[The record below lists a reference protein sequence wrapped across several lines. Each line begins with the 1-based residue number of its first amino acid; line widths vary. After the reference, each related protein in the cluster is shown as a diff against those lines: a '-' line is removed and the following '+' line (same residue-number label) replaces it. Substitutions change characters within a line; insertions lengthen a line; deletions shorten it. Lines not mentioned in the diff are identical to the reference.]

1 MRLHEFT
8 DPKDQLQLLRLIM
21 DNTWSAIS
29 QEAKSKAAQQAANKS
44 RAAIKPKLKA
54 NHFVKKPPQP
64 PAPIAPIQPL
74 PIARPAAPAV
84 PAPPKKPVPQRNP
97 PPQNVKMPNSL
108 KPLPTSVLSP
118 ISPENPEVKIN
129 KQVNAIKG
137 GV

>member
-44 RAAIKPKLKA
+44 RVAIKPKVKA
-54 NHFVKKPPQP
+54 NHFIKKPPAL
-64 PAPIAPIQPL
+64 PAPIAPIKPL
-74 PIARPAAPAV
+74 PTARPVAPVAPAQATK
-84 PAPPKKPVPQRNP
+84 PAPQRNP
-97 PPQNVKMPNSL
+97 PPQSAKMPNSL

-118 ISPENPEVKIN
+118 ISPENPEVKIS
-129 KQVNAIKG
+129 KQANVMKG
-137 GV
+137 GI

>member
-44 RAAIKPKLKA
+44 RAAIKPRVKA

-74 PIARPAAPAV
+74 PTARPPAPAV
-84 PAPPKKPVPQRNP
+84 PAPPRKPAPQSA
-97 PPQNVKMPNSL
+97 KMPNSL

-118 ISPENPEVKIN
+118 ISPENQDVKIN

-137 GV
+137 GVQ

>member
-8 DPKDQLQLLRLIM
+8 DAKDQLQLLRLIM
-21 DNTWSAIS
+21 DNTWSAIN

-44 RAAIKPKLKA
+44 RAAIKPRVKA
-54 NHFVKKPPQP
+54 NHFVKKPPVP
-64 PAPIAPIQPL
+64 LAPIPPIQPL
-74 PIARPAAPAV
+74 PTTRPAAPAV
-84 PAPPKKPVPQRNP
+84 PAPPRKPAPQRNP
-97 PPQNVKMPNSL
+97 LPQSVKMPNSL

-118 ISPENPEVKIN
+118 ISPENPEVKIS